1 MRGKFTY
8 TNSESETTNKATGE
22 TTSSA
27 SSRFKQRYN
36 LDFSKSLYPYLTLVG
51 GTSYDLENATST
63 SQGTETESEKKI
75 LRPFAKLNLNNPL
88 YKAGLGYKRIQIEN
102 KTTGTPTTQDFRDEI
117 NTILAWKPV
126 GLPEVGLRYK
136 YTHTYDDPETVD
148 SVDKQLAFDS
158 RYTIGS
164 ELGLSYFYTAT
175 ARENNIKNSETL
187 DQNHIGKIDHS
198 HTFFNRRLSLST
210 AYRIHYNI
218 FKFQTTG
225 TVESALL
232 RNAGYSL
239 IPDNA
244 PGEGALDLN
253 PALING
259 NVTASAGID
268 IGLGGDETTLTSIG
282 LDFGFA
288 VNVNKIHLWVHKPLS
303 TLVARSYSW
312 SIYTSPDNSTWTPV
326 ATVSTAPFGSVDNRF
341 VISFTEVNT
350 QYIKVVTNP
359 LSPAVSTE
367 KEYTHIYVTEMQA
380 FTTVSGVLI
389 DNKATSVDHNYN
401 LNLRGK
407 ISDKAVLGYNLF
419 YKLREQDP
427 SSKKR
432 TELSNGVNLS
442 YIFNRVFS
450 AGTSFTRTDR
460 MQTDQKSTSDNYAAS
475 LRAAYLETL
484 EQTLSY
490 SGSKTTEEDGSSSTN
505 SIFLRTNA
513 TLYRGWSAFLDA
525 GYSWRQ
531 PSESA
536 QTTSTIIGSG
546 TNLVP
551 NDKITINMDYQV
563 TKTQQ
568 SDGGGETSSSR
579 WDTQA
584 FITPFRALSFNAR
597 VRMLDQGNS
606 TTTLYNYSANWS
618 PFPDGDLQ
626 FFFAYF
632 ETLRPEDEQKSR
644 TIAPSL
650 KWALGRHFSLD
661 MSYSLNESETKSQ
674 ATESNSFSASL
685 RVIF

>member
-1 MRGKFTY
+1 MRGEFTY
-8 TNSESETTNKATGE
+8 TNSESDTTNKATGE
-22 TTSSA
+22 MTSSA

-36 LDFSKSLYPYLTLVG
+36 LDFSKSLYPNLTLVG

-63 SQGTETESEKKI
+63 SQGTETEAEKKI

-88 YKAGLGYKRIQIEN
+88 YKAGLGYKRLQMEN
-102 KTTGTPTTQDFRDEI
+102 KTTGTPATQDFRDEI
-117 NTILAWKPV
+117 NTILEWKPV

-175 ARENNIKNSETL
+175 ARENNIKGSETL
-187 DQNHIGKIDHS
+187 GQNHNGKVDYSHS
-198 HTFFNRRLSLST
+198 FFNRRLSLST
-210 AYRIHYNI
+210 AYRINYSI
-218 FKFQTTG
+218 FEFQTAG
-225 TVESALL
+225 TVESPLL
-232 RNAGYSL
+232 RDEGLSSL
-239 IPDNA
+239 DNTPD
-244 PGEGALDLN
+244 EDALDFNLK
-253 PALING
+253 LING

-268 IGLGGDETTLTSIG
+268 IGLDGDETTLTNIG
-282 LDFGFA
+282 LNFGLA
-288 VNVNKIHLWVHKPLS
+288 VDVDKIHLWVDTPLS
-303 TLVARSYSW
+303 RLVANSFSW
-312 SIYTSPDNSTWTPV
+312 GVYTSSDNITWTLH
-326 ATVSTAPFGSVDNRF
+326 ATVSGTFGTFEKRF
-341 VISFTEVNT
+341 EITFSEVNT
-350 QYIKVVTNP
+350 QYIKVVTLP
-359 LSPAVSTE
+359 LNPAVSAEE
-367 KEYTHIYVTEMQA
+367 KYKNIYITEMQA
-380 FTTVSGVLI
+380 FTTVSGVSF
-389 DNKATSVDHNYN
+389 DNKATSIDHNYD

-407 ISDKAVLGYNLF
+407 LSDKAVLGYNLS
-419 YKLREQDP
+419 YRLREQDP

-432 TELSNGVNLS
+432 TDLANGVNLS

-460 MQTDQKSTSDNYAAS
+460 MQNDEKSVNDNYAAL

-484 EQTLSY
+484 NQTLTY
-490 SGSKTTEEDGSSSTN
+490 SGTKTTGEDGTSSRN
-505 SIFLRTNA
+505 SLFLRTNA
-513 TLYRGWSAFLDA
+513 KLYRGWSAFLDA

-536 QTTSTIIGSG
+536 QTTSTIIRSG

-626 FFFAYF
+626 FFFTFDEA
-632 ETLRPEDEQKSR
+632 LRPEDEQKSR

-661 MSYSLNESETKSQ
+661 TSYSLNESETKSQ
-674 ATESNSFSASL
+674 TSESNIFSVEL